1 MKFYVY
7 IKNMKNVQSNPT
19 VRFLEF
25 TFNIYI
31 KGEFESFLGWRETF
45 SNIVCISMFY
55 QLQPFFF
62 FFYILNFSD
71 LQRK

>member
-1 MKFYVY
+1 MKFYGY

-62 FFYILNFSD
+62 FFFFHFKL
-71 LQRK
+71 